1 MECRAIWAVSD
12 LEVRQLDK
20 RPVISGRFPYNT
32 WAVHSDR
39 GTVRKEEIMKGA
51 FDFTLS
57 NPLAEI
63 NLLFGHSFDKPLA
76 SRQSGSLTLTDTES
90 FLEFVATIPEGAERA
105 SHVVDAL
112 AMLGSGLV
120 KGVSP
125 GFRVP
130 PKNVVP
136 DAEKLVPEPNNPSV
150 MIRQLDLT
158 PNLSQMDLPPI
169 ANDLHQRILTACGI
183 PPALLSDSG
192 NAGAMREAYRLFAL
206 QTVDPLARQITP
218 ELSRKLGVTRLGLG
232 DMMSSDVAGRAR
244 AVGTLTKAGV
254 DLETAMGLVG
264 WQGVKVPKP
273 TPPKEEATK

>member
-1 MECRAIWAVSD
+1 
-12 LEVRQLDK
+12 
-20 RPVISGRFPYNT
+20 
-32 WAVHSDR
+32 
-39 GTVRKEEIMKGA
+39 
-51 FDFTLS
+51 
-57 NPLAEI
+57 
-63 NLLFGHSFDKPLA
+63 
-76 SRQSGSLTLTDTES
+76 
-90 FLEFVATIPEGAERA
+90 
-105 SHVVDAL
+105 
-112 AMLGSGLV
+112 
-120 KGVSP
+120 
-125 GFRVP
+125 
-130 PKNVVP
+130 
-136 DAEKLVPEPNNPSV
+136 
-150 MIRQLDLT
+150 
-158 PNLSQMDLPPI
+158 MDLPPI